1 MTSASLKF
9 VSEQRMKH
17 FFTGAFYDELQAIA
31 LYDRDRRL
39 AAAFFQDISILEIAL
54 RNAIDRALSDR
65 SGAMWFASSRMNRD
79 ARTTRQLCDTWAR
92 FPAGFRQP
100 TEHSGTIRGRL
111 ISTCMFGLW
120 VSILDSGGGTGLPE
134 PRDLAR
140 HDEIRDRGLLLA
152 AFPGGQLVA
161 TAEHGAA
168 GKLTGSWVH
177 EQVRKTHLLRNRV
190 AHHEPLILD

>member
-31 LYDRDRRL
+31 LYGRDRRL

-65 SGAMWFASSRMNRD
+65 SGALWFASSRMNRD
-79 ARTTRQLCDTWAR
+79 ARTTRQLCHAWVRIPD
-92 FPAGFRQP
+92 GFRQHP
-100 TEHSGTIRGRL
+100 EHSGTIRGRL

-140 HDEIRDRGLLLA
+140 HDEIRDRELLFA

-161 TAEHGAA
+161 TAERGAA
-168 GKLTGSWVH
+168 GTLTRSWIH
-177 EQVRKTHLLRNRV
+177 EQVRKIHPLRNRV

>member
-1 MTSASLKF
+1 M
-9 VSEQRMKH
+9 SEQRMKH

-65 SGAMWFASSRMNRD
+65 SGALWFASSRMNRD

-140 HDEIRDRGLLLA
+140 HDEIRDRELLFA

-161 TAEHGAA
+161 TAERGAA
-168 GKLTGSWVH
+168 GTLTRSWIH
-177 EQVRKTHLLRNRV
+177 EQVRKIHPLRNRV

>member
-1 MTSASLKF
+1 MTSAPLKL

-17 FFTGAFYDELQAIA
+17 FFAEAFHDEQQAIA
-31 LYDRDRRL
+31 LYEWDRRL

-65 SGAMWFASSRMNRD
+65 FGAMWFASSRMNWD
-79 ARTTRQLCDTWAR
+79 ARTTQQLCDAWAR
-92 FPAGFRQP
+92 IPARFRQHP
-100 TEHSGTIRGRL
+100 EHSGTIRGRL

-140 HDEIRDRGLLLA
+140 HDEIWDRELLLA

-168 GKLTGSWVH
+168 GKLTRSWVH
-177 EQVRKTHLLRNRV
+177 EQVRKIHLLRNR
-190 AHHEPLILD
+190 L